1 MTYEN
6 EQTKDVL
13 DSYRKRIQAYWKKT
27 IEDKYT
33 LSAEELSD
41 MVAMKKDLLSR
52 NGTGDSEL
60 IDRLKRVTYFNG
72 VLERGK
78 REEKLNAEYA
88 ALSQRYHEP
97 GLSKEEE
104 TRIAKRLN
112 DISFIISDH

>member
-1 MTYEN
+1 MAYET
-6 EQTKDVL
+6 EPTKDDL
-13 DSYRKRIQAYWKKT
+13 DSYRKQIQAYWEKT
-27 IEDKYT
+27 IENKYA

-60 IDRLKRVTYFNG
+60 VDRIKRITYFNE

-78 REEKLNAEYA
+78 REEKLSAEYT
-88 ALSQRYHEP
+88 ALSQRYHEQ

-104 TRIAKRLN
+104 TRIEKRLN
-112 DISFIISDH
+112 DISFILSDH